1 MKTKY
6 VFAFCNRLKLNMWSY
21 LCCVLEDV
29 LTTPV
34 LKTLQYL
41 QKNIRDGEFDFKEA
55 AVSRVTN
62 EVLRQICFLGI

>member
-41 QKNIRDGEFDFKEA
+41 QKNIRDGEFDVKEA
-55 AVSRVTN
+55 AVRRVTN
-62 EVLRQICFLGI
+62 KFSQVY

>member
-1 MKTKY
+1 
-6 VFAFCNRLKLNMWSY
+6 MWSY

-41 QKNIRDGEFDFKEA
+41 QKNIRDGEFDVKEA
-55 AVSRVTN
+55 AVGRVTN

>member
-1 MKTKY
+1 
-6 VFAFCNRLKLNMWSY
+6 MWSY
-21 LCCVLEDV
+21 LCYVLEDV

-41 QKNIRDGEFDFKEA
+41 QKNIRDGEFDVKEA
-55 AVSRVTN
+55 AVRRVTN